1 MQPPPQAAFGAPPQ
15 MNPGQMHNPNM
26 PNRAAGAGPPPARQ
40 QQSAFAPPPMGM
52 NQPPPQQQMQ
62 APPMAPPKGAG
73 SGPKPMSA
81 MMGGP
86 PPGGAQMGAN
96 APMAA
101 VNPSDLVNAY
111 QAMFQQFIQVETNQ
125 KVKAE
130 TENKLAIMVEKVN
143 NG

>member
-1 MQPPPQAAFGAPPQ
+1 
-15 MNPGQMHNPNM
+15 
-26 PNRAAGAGPPPARQ
+26 
-40 QQSAFAPPPMGM
+40 
-52 NQPPPQQQMQ
+52 
-62 APPMAPPKGAG
+62 MAPPKGAG

-143 NG
+143 SGQLNAVTVEKLHNICVLIQQGNGQASKAALQDLTQKAWNDIKDFQGAIKVLVNFKQKYGVQ